1 MPVQEQTRSQTLTY
15 RCPHCGTLVS
25 VETRAVGSLLRCPS
39 PACGKP
45 FRAEVPVAKP
55 VTQATAAPCPPAT
68 PTSAPSYQTPVAQ
81 TPAVQTPTA
90 QTPAAPTNVAP
101 TTPPSTDNEVE
112 LQTVHLS
119 MFRRYPWRCL
129 GYWLLVAAGIAGMIW
144 MLFDSRQSLA
154 LASAAVAAFGAL
166 RLFAWWLRM
175 SRTWLTL
182 TNKRAT
188 LTTGLF
194 SQQTTE
200 FELSQLA
207 DIHVHQ
213 TPLMRWLDVGDIAIV
228 STNPQQPQIVIMA
241 VPHPGEVAE
250 LLQAQI
256 DARRKAA
263 GGTLQPGTAV
273 SVPGPVHVE

>member
-25 VETRAVGSLLRCPS
+25 VETRAAGLLLSCPS
-39 PACGKP
+39 PTCGKP
-45 FRAEVPVAKP
+45 FRVEVPVAKP
-55 VTQATAAPCPPAT
+55 VSLATPAKCPPAT

-81 TPAVQTPTA
+81 VSAV

-101 TTPPSTDNEVE
+101 APAHSSHNEVE

-129 GYWLLVAAGIAGMIW
+129 GYWLLMAAGIACMIW
-144 MLFDSRQSLA
+144 MLFDSRRWLA
-154 LASAAVAAFGAL
+154 LLSAAIAAYGAL

-182 TNKRAT
+182 TDKRAI

-200 FELSQLA
+200 FEVSQLA

-213 TPLMRWLDVGDIAIV
+213 TPLMRWLDVGDVAIV
-228 STNPQQPQIVIMA
+228 NTNPQQPQIVIMA

-256 DARRKAA
+256 DARMKATS
-263 GGTLQPGTAV
+263 GPLQPGTVV
-273 SVPGPVHVE
+273 SVPGPVRVE